1 MPERHQL
8 TELQLAI
15 LRVLWDRGEAT
26 VQDIW
31 EALHAERGLA
41 QTTVATMLS
50 RLERRGVVTRRAPPE
65 SRQYHYRA
73 AVTEREVQHSM
84 VGELTERLFD
94 GDVTA
99 LVQHL
104 LTAEDVSPGD
114 IARIRDMIE
123 RVETT
128 APLASSMFAWLLTY
142 LIHSS
147 ALLGLAWLVTR
158 RRRLEPVAADLL
170 WKVALVAGL
179 VTGTIQSRLDLST
192 SRAVTLPAAASPL
205 ETWKDR

>member
-50 RLERRGVVTRRAPPE
+50 RLERRGVVTRRAE
-65 SRQYHYRA
+65 SRQYRYRA
-73 AVTEREVQHSM
+73 AVTEQEVQHSM

-99 LVQHL
+99 LMQHL
-104 LTAEDVSPGD
+104 LSGEDISPGD
-114 IARIRDMIE
+114 LAKIRDMIE
-123 RVETT
+123 RIDTPAPESKLTPPPSPRVCSRGCSPMRST
-128 APLASSMFAWLLTY
+128 APCCWASSG
-142 LIHSS
+142 S
-147 ALLGLAWLVTR
+147 
-158 RRRLEPVAADLL
+158 
-170 WKVALVAGL
+170 
-179 VTGTIQSRLDLST
+179 
-192 SRAVTLPAAASPL
+192 
-205 ETWKDR
+205 

>member
-1 MPERHQL
+1 MPDRHQL

-15 LRVLWDRGEAT
+15 LRVLWERGEAT

-50 RLERRGVVTRRAPPE
+50 RLERRGVVTRRAQ
-65 SRQYHYRA
+65 SRQYRYRA
-73 AVTEREVQHSM
+73 AVTERDVQHSM

-104 LTAEDVSPGD
+104 LSGADVSPGD
-114 IARIRDMIE
+114 LAKIREMIA

-128 APLASSMFAWLLTY
+128 APES
-142 LIHSS
+142 
-147 ALLGLAWLVTR
+147 
-158 RRRLEPVAADLL
+158 
-170 WKVALVAGL
+170 
-179 VTGTIQSRLDLST
+179 Q
-192 SRAVTLPAAASPL
+192 
-205 ETWKDR
+205 

>member
-15 LRVLWDRGEAT
+15 LRVLWDKGEAT

-31 EALHAERGLA
+31 EALHPERGLA

-50 RLERRGVVTRRAPPE
+50 RLERRGVVTRRASPQ
-65 SRQYHYRA
+65 SRQFHYRA
-73 AVTEREVQHSM
+73 AVTEQEVQHSM

-104 LTAEDVSPGD
+104 LTGEDVSPGD
-114 IARIRDMIE
+114 IAKIRELIE
-123 RVETT
+123 RAET
-128 APLASSMFAWLLTY
+128 SES
-142 LIHSS
+142 
-147 ALLGLAWLVTR
+147 
-158 RRRLEPVAADLL
+158 
-170 WKVALVAGL
+170 K
-179 VTGTIQSRLDLST
+179 
-192 SRAVTLPAAASPL
+192 
-205 ETWKDR
+205 

>member
-1 MPERHQL
+1 MTERHQL

-15 LRVLWDRGEAT
+15 LRVIWDKGEAT

-31 EALHAERGLA
+31 EALHPGRGLA

-50 RLERRGVVTRRAPPE
+50 RLERRGVVTRRAE

-73 AVTEREVQHSM
+73 AVTEPEVQHSM

-104 LTAEDVSPGD
+104 LSGEDISPGD
-114 IARIRDMIE
+114 LAKIRDMIE
-123 RVETT
+123 RVDTN
-128 APLASSMFAWLLTY
+128 
-142 LIHSS
+142 
-147 ALLGLAWLVTR
+147 
-158 RRRLEPVAADLL
+158 AAES
-170 WKVALVAGL
+170 K
-179 VTGTIQSRLDLST
+179 
-192 SRAVTLPAAASPL
+192 
-205 ETWKDR
+205 

>member
-1 MPERHQL
+1 MRPSMPGRHQL

-15 LRVLWDRGEAT
+15 LRVIWDRSEAT

-50 RLERRGVVTRRAPPE
+50 RLERRGVVTRRAQ

-104 LTAEDVSPGD
+104 LNGVDVSPGD
-114 IARIRDMIE
+114 LAKIREMIAR
-123 RVETT
+123 VEST
-128 APLASSMFAWLLTY
+128 APA
-142 LIHSS
+142 
-147 ALLGLAWLVTR
+147 
-158 RRRLEPVAADLL
+158 P
-170 WKVALVAGL
+170 
-179 VTGTIQSRLDLST
+179 
-192 SRAVTLPAAASPL
+192 
-205 ETWKDR
+205 ETK

>member
-1 MPERHQL
+1 MTERHQL

-15 LRVLWDRGEAT
+15 LRIIWDKGEAT

-31 EALHAERGLA
+31 EALHGDRGLA

-50 RLERRGVVTRRAPPE
+50 RLERRGVVTRRAE

-73 AVTEREVQHSM
+73 AVTEQEVQHSM

-104 LTAEDVSPGD
+104 LSGEDMSPGD
-114 IARIRDMIE
+114 IAKIRDMIE
-123 RVETT
+123 RVETP
-128 APLASSMFAWLLTY
+128 APES
-142 LIHSS
+142 
-147 ALLGLAWLVTR
+147 
-158 RRRLEPVAADLL
+158 
-170 WKVALVAGL
+170 K
-179 VTGTIQSRLDLST
+179 
-192 SRAVTLPAAASPL
+192 
-205 ETWKDR
+205 

>member
-1 MPERHQL
+1 MRRSSRFRCAAVNRPSKCVRRGDTRYAQNRSFARARTKGGLAPLDNPKLHLSIYSCRSTKRLTMPERHQL

-15 LRVLWDRGEAT
+15 LRVIWDKGEAT

-50 RLERRGVVTRRAPPE
+50 RLERRGVVPRRAPPQ
-65 SRQYHYRA
+65 SRQYHYKA
-73 AVTEREVQHSM
+73 TVTEQEVQHSM

-123 RVETT
+123 RVETN
-128 APLASSMFAWLLTY
+128 AP
-142 LIHSS
+142 
-147 ALLGLAWLVTR
+147 
-158 RRRLEPVAADLL
+158 
-170 WKVALVAGL
+170 
-179 VTGTIQSRLDLST
+179 
-192 SRAVTLPAAASPL
+192 
-205 ETWKDR
+205 ETK

>member
-15 LRVLWDRGEAT
+15 LRVIWDKGEAT

-31 EALHAERGLA
+31 EALHSERGLA

-50 RLERRGVVTRRAPPE
+50 RLERRGVVTRRAQ
-65 SRQYHYRA
+65 SRQYHYKA
-73 AVTEREVQHSM
+73 AVTEPEVQHSM

-104 LTAEDVSPGD
+104 LSGEDVSPGD
-114 IARIRDMIE
+114 LAKIRKMIARAE
-123 RVETT
+123 SHAPET
-128 APLASSMFAWLLTY
+128 P
-142 LIHSS
+142 
-147 ALLGLAWLVTR
+147 
-158 RRRLEPVAADLL
+158 
-170 WKVALVAGL
+170 
-179 VTGTIQSRLDLST
+179 
-192 SRAVTLPAAASPL
+192 
-205 ETWKDR
+205 

>member
-15 LRVLWDRGEAT
+15 LRVIWDKGEAT

-31 EALHAERGLA
+31 EALHPERQLA

-50 RLERRGVVTRRAPPE
+50 RLERRGVVTRRAQA
-65 SRQYHYRA
+65 RQYHYRA
-73 AVTEREVQHSM
+73 AVTEQEVQHSM

-104 LTAEDVSPGD
+104 LSGEDVSPGD
-114 IARIRDMIE
+114 LAKIRAMIARVD
-123 RVETT
+123 TN
-128 APLASSMFAWLLTY
+128 
-142 LIHSS
+142 
-147 ALLGLAWLVTR
+147 
-158 RRRLEPVAADLL
+158 
-170 WKVALVAGL
+170 
-179 VTGTIQSRLDLST
+179 
-192 SRAVTLPAAASPL
+192 ASPQ
-205 ETWKDR
+205 ESQ

>member
-1 MPERHQL
+1 MPRRHQL

-15 LRVLWDRGEAT
+15 LRVIWDRSEAT

-50 RLERRGVVTRRAPPE
+50 RLERRGVVTRRAQ

-73 AVTEREVQHSM
+73 AVTEPDVQHSM

-104 LTAEDVSPGD
+104 LTGKDVSPGD
-114 IARIRDMIE
+114 IAKIRDMIE
-123 RVETT
+123 RVETN
-128 APLASSMFAWLLTY
+128 AP
-142 LIHSS
+142 
-147 ALLGLAWLVTR
+147 
-158 RRRLEPVAADLL
+158 
-170 WKVALVAGL
+170 
-179 VTGTIQSRLDLST
+179 
-192 SRAVTLPAAASPL
+192 
-205 ETWKDR
+205 ETK

>member
-1 MPERHQL
+1 MPGRHQL

-15 LRVLWDRGEAT
+15 LRVLWDRSEAT
-26 VQDIW
+26 VQEIW

-50 RLERRGVVTRRAPPE
+50 RLERRGVVTRRAE

-104 LTAEDVSPGD
+104 LTGEDVSPGD
-114 IARIRDMIE
+114 IAKIRDMIE
-123 RVETT
+123 RVETNAQEIKT
-128 APLASSMFAWLLTY
+128 
-142 LIHSS
+142 
-147 ALLGLAWLVTR
+147 
-158 RRRLEPVAADLL
+158 
-170 WKVALVAGL
+170 K
-179 VTGTIQSRLDLST
+179 
-192 SRAVTLPAAASPL
+192 
-205 ETWKDR
+205 

>member
-1 MPERHQL
+1 MPGRHQL

-31 EALHAERGLA
+31 EALHAARGLA

-50 RLERRGVVTRRAPPE
+50 RLERRAVVTRRAQ
-65 SRQYHYRA
+65 SRQYRYRA

-104 LTAEDVSPGD
+104 LSGEDVSPGD
-114 IARIRDMIE
+114 IAKIRDMIE
-123 RVETT
+123 RVETK
-128 APLASSMFAWLLTY
+128 APE
-142 LIHSS
+142 I
-147 ALLGLAWLVTR
+147 
-158 RRRLEPVAADLL
+158 P
-170 WKVALVAGL
+170 
-179 VTGTIQSRLDLST
+179 
-192 SRAVTLPAAASPL
+192 
-205 ETWKDR
+205 

>member
-1 MPERHQL
+1 MPGRHQL

-15 LRVLWDRGEAT
+15 MRVLWDRSEAT
-26 VQDIW
+26 VQEIW

-50 RLERRGVVTRRAPPE
+50 RLERRGVVTRRAQ

-104 LTAEDVSPGD
+104 LTGEDVSPGD
-114 IARIRDMIE
+114 IAKIRDMIE
-123 RVETT
+123 RVEPN
-128 APLASSMFAWLLTY
+128 AP
-142 LIHSS
+142 
-147 ALLGLAWLVTR
+147 
-158 RRRLEPVAADLL
+158 
-170 WKVALVAGL
+170 
-179 VTGTIQSRLDLST
+179 
-192 SRAVTLPAAASPL
+192 
-205 ETWKDR
+205 ETP